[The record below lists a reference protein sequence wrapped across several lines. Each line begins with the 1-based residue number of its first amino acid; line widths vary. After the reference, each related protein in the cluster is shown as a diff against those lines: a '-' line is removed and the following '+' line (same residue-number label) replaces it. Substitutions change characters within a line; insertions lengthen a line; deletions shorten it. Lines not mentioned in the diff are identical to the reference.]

1 MCHVLIGVFSQVFAR
16 GATPSPL
23 AKEKGSR
30 QSCIQ
35 PNLSFSPSDAHSF
48 RSSVISCS
56 NTGDTV
62 ENVEKE
68 FKNSD
73 TFRNSVPDAA
83 SVRNSSNSCDSSNF
97 NSDGLPHTPG
107 HSKISGDIAFT
118 PTHSAFTP
126 SHGSQNPHA
135 TLTAQTPIASGPDQ
149 AKSSIKL
156 Q

>member
-1 MCHVLIGVFSQVFAR
+1 MFHVLIVAFSQVFAR

-35 PNLSFSPSDAHSF
+35 LNLSLSPSDANSF
-48 RSSVISCS
+48 RSSVISSS
-56 NTGDTV
+56 NTGDTA
-62 ENVEKE
+62 EKE

-73 TFRNSVPDAA
+73 ISRTSVPDAA
-83 SVRNSSNSCDSSNF
+83 LSALNSSNSCDSSNF

>member
-1 MCHVLIGVFSQVFAR
+1 MFAR

-35 PNLSFSPSDAHSF
+35 PNLSFSPSDANCF

-56 NTGDTV
+56 NTGNTA

-73 TFRNSVPDAA
+73 VLRISVPDAVL
-83 SVRNSSNSCDSSNF
+83 SVLNSSNSCDSSNF
-97 NSDGLPHTPG
+97 NRDGLPNTPG
-107 HSKISGDIAFT
+107 HNKISGDIAFT

-135 TLTAQTPIASGPDQ
+135 TLAAQTPIASGPDQ